1 MIRYT
6 ILALVIVLLCAP
18 SLADVRVT
26 EATHSKGKSW
36 GSEKD
41 SELLTSNTI
50 WVGENRIAF
59 KEKNRTLI
67 LDREKGV
74 FVYVIPRARTYVE
87 TRLPFDVSMILPVE
101 QIWKRKHQGST
112 GKVEPTGDSKK
123 FLDRESQGYEITS
136 WFYDGDIRK
145 DEREFH
151 VWATTD
157 VPFDVGLYHDM
168 LEILREIH
176 NRNEVYREE
185 LRKIKGLQMYLE
197 LKEGNWFSGQE
208 VVTEI
213 LEIKEMTPPE
223 GIYEVPEGYTRKAEL
238 AEEDLQ

>member
-1 MIRYT
+1 MIRT
-6 ILALVIVLLCAP
+6 AVLALVILLLCAT
-18 SLADVRVT
+18 SLADVRVK
-26 EATHSKGKSW
+26 EATHAKEKSW
-36 GSEKD
+36 GSETD
-41 SELLTSNTI
+41 PELLTSNTI
-50 WVGENRIAF
+50 WVGENKIVF

-67 LDREKGV
+67 LDREKGI
-74 FVYVIPRARTYVE
+74 FFYLIPRTRTYVE
-87 TRLPFDVSMILPVE
+87 TRLPFDVSMVLPVE
-101 QIWKRKHQGST
+101 EIWKRKYRGST
-112 GKVEPTGDSKK
+112 GTVEPTGNSKE
-123 FLDRESQGYEITS
+123 FLGLESQEYKITS

-145 DEREFH
+145 AEREFN

-157 VPFDVGLYHDM
+157 VPFDVGLYHNM
-168 LEILREIH
+168 LEVLREIH

-197 LKEGNWFSGQE
+197 YSEGGWFGGKE

-223 GIYEVPEGYTRKAEL
+223 GIYKVPEGYTRKAEL